1 MVDVNAASAEF
12 PIPANNAGLVSNQS
26 SQDEDQYYGSKIDKE
41 KVVQD
46 FTALSETDV
55 ELYGDTKTLDKAKV
69 FIMKR
74 LLYSRNDLTNLSD
87 EIDLLSNYN

>member
-1 MVDVNAASAEF
+1 M
-12 PIPANNAGLVSNQS
+12 
-26 SQDEDQYYGSKIDKE
+26 
-41 KVVQD
+41 QD